1 MTIPDSSILGDEGS
15 WTWMYS
21 GFPSEYGD
29 VQWWPGNIGFFSVV
43 LVVNPFFL
51 KIKGILL
58 DRHVSRFFSP
68 KMKINILINI

>member
-1 MTIPDSSILGDEGS
+1 MTIPESFILGNEGS

-29 VQWWPGNIGFFSVV
+29 VQWWPGNIGFLSVV
-43 LVVNPFFL
+43 VDPFFL

-58 DRHVSRFFSP
+58 DRRVSRFFSP
-68 KMKINILINI
+68 EMKINILINI